1 MAGIGD
7 RGRELPPGI
16 VYLRGLIR
24 GNARFL
30 VLAAALA
37 ALAAAGY
44 EAWKAP
50 RFQQS
55 GLIHMS
61 DGVRRAVGDS
71 LVTEAASLAKS
82 PIGPVGSA
90 RGDDISARVETYGGR
105 AIVEVKVR
113 GRSEAVVSER
123 IAAILE
129 RLNDRYREKIDSWR
143 LAGEARRTRI
153 LEEISATEK
162 EIEEIREEAALLRP
176 LVRLSSDL
184 AVAFAEVGK
193 RLSAK
198 QGRRDDLRAA
208 IDLLDET
215 ARNEKGFEFISS
227 SASPLSLSP
236 VRLVK
241 KLLTA
246 SLFAAALVMCFL
258 IVRDIWRSG
267 TT

>member
-1 MAGIGD
+1 MAGIGEH
-7 RGRELPPGI
+7 GRELPPGI

-24 GNARFL
+24 GNVRFL

-37 ALAAAGY
+37 ALAAAGD

-61 DGVRRAVGDS
+61 DGVRRAVGDT

-129 RLNDRYREKIDSWR
+129 RLNDRYKEKTVLVR
-143 LAGEARRTRI
+143 QQAEERRHRI
-153 LEEISATEK
+153 LEEIAS
-162 EIEEIREEAALLRP
+162 IEHDLRNIREEAAFLKP
-176 LVRLSSDL
+176 HAPYSPAL
-184 AVAFAEVGK
+184 AESVAEFARNV
-193 RLSAK
+193 SAK
-198 QGRRDDLRAA
+198 QERRADLG
-208 IDLLDET
+208 IELDVLE
-215 ARNEKGFEFISS
+215 AQYRREKLFEFIPS

-236 VRLVK
+236 VRLAK
-241 KLLTA
+241 RLLTA

-258 IVRDIWRSG
+258 LVRDIWRSG